1 MKFCTV
7 ALAHTAGE
15 VREKAEKIIVALY
28 KDRGSPV
35 KNFLPPDDDKT
46 RKNVL
51 YKQLFEAFD
60 RIDGKPTKQEL
71 RVSVFSKGPFIRT
84 VKVTVFLAVL
94 KWVECILM
102 VLFTH
107 DVKKVKDVADINGSF
122 NGAYEWTLNIPK
134 FYFYHYRNSIQIGH

>member
-1 MKFCTV
+1 MMKFCTV

-60 RIDGKPTKQEL
+60 RVDGKPTKQEL
-71 RVSVFSKGPFIRT
+71 RVSVFSKGPFTRT

-94 KWVECILM
+94 KWVEWIL
-102 VLFTH
+102 H
-107 DVKKVKDVADINGSF
+107 K
-122 NGAYEWTLNIPK
+122 
-134 FYFYHYRNSIQIGH
+134 